1 MKRNIIAF
9 IMVLTIITVFTI
21 TVFAV
26 KANSAPLNECK
37 VATVSEDYIPSEPVY
52 SGSMEPTIP
61 PIPEETVIILDP
73 VVVERVEPTAYHE
86 ANALLEEALARQAL
100 VTTIY
105 ENFLALGYAKDH
117 PAVVMSKTDM
127 DNTQTDVEYYQ
138 EKYNEFEEYYKW
150 EMRAEEYPVA
160 TQVWL
165 HMKNELGWS
174 DIVCAGVMGNIM
186 AECAGG
192 SFYFDWDVS
201 GSSGYGMIQW
211 LGGRRDLLF
220 SLYGSTPGIED
231 QLNYVRD
238 ELYGINGVRPQVTES
253 QLDAIINAESP
264 EDCAFA
270 FATYFERCASE
281 YRSMRRGYA
290 RTAYEYF
297 AS

>member
-9 IMVLTIITVFTI
+9 IMVLIVI

-26 KANSAPLNECK
+26 TAFAVTANSMPLDECK

-52 SGSMEPTIP
+52 SGSMEPTVP

-86 ANALLEEALARQAL
+86 ANALLEEALVRQAL
-100 VTTIY
+100 ITTIY
-105 ENFLALGYAKDH
+105 ENFIALGYAEDH
-117 PAVVMSKTDM
+117 PAVVMAKTDI
-127 DNTQTDVEYYQ
+127 DNTQADIEYYQ

-150 EMRAEEYPVA
+150 EMRAKEYPVA

-174 DIVCAGVMGNIM
+174 DTVCAGIMGNIM

-192 SFYFDWDVS
+192 SFYFDWGVS

-220 SLYGSTPGIED
+220 SKYGSAPGIED

-238 ELYGINGVRPQVTES
+238 ELYGANGVRAQVTDS

-281 YRSMRRGYA
+281 YRSMRREYA
-290 RTAYEYF
+290 RAAYDYF

>member
-9 IMVLTIITVFTI
+9 IMVLIVI

-26 KANSAPLNECK
+26 TANSMPLDECK

-52 SGSMEPTIP
+52 SGSMEPTVP

-100 VTTIY
+100 ITTIY
-105 ENFLALGYAKDH
+105 ENFITLGYAEDH
-117 PAVVMSKTDM
+117 PAVVMAKTDI
-127 DNTQTDVEYYQ
+127 DNTQADIEYYQ

-150 EMRAEEYPVA
+150 EMRAKEYPVA

-174 DIVCAGVMGNIM
+174 DTVCAGVMGNIM

-220 SLYGSTPGIED
+220 SKYGSTPGIED

-238 ELYGINGVRPQVTES
+238 ELYGVNGIRAQVTDS

-290 RTAYEYF
+290 RAAYDYF
-297 AS
+297 AN